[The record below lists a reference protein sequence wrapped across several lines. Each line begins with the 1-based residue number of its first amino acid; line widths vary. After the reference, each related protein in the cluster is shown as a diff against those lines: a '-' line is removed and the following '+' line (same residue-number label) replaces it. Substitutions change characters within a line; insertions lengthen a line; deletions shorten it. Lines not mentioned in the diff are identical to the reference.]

1 MSKFFF
7 IIEIVFCILAI
18 IFAFTKMWHGWLYCT
33 LGILI
38 MGAWSTT
45 FLVLE
50 KLQNIERVMI
60 SLFDTCLSER
70 VQSDH
75 TENKQSKE

>member
-18 IFAFTKMWHGWLYCT
+18 IFTFTKMWHGWLYCT

-50 KLQNIERVMI
+50 KLQSIERVMFF
-60 SLFDTCLSER
+60 LFETRLPER
-70 VQSDH
+70 SK